1 MFYFFRR
8 GGATIRC
15 EVRSDSEGKGYEL
28 IVDRPDRMVTVESF
42 GAPPELNRRWREIE
56 RTLIREGW
64 HGPRGLVST
73 DLAMGPRRPSLSLAG
88 RARERPGGHGG

>member
-8 GGATIRC
+8 GAARIRC
-15 EVRSDSEGKGYEL
+15 EVRTDAYGNGYEL
-28 IVDRPDRMVTVESF
+28 IVDRPDAMVSVERF

-64 HGPRGLVST
+64 DGPRI
-73 DLAMGPRRPSLSLAG
+73 RN
-88 RARERPGGHGG
+88 